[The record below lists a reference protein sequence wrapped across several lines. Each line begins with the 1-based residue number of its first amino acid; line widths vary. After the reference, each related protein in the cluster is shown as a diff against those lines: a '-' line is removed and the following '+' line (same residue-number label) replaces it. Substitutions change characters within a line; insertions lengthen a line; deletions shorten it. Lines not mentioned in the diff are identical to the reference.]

1 MKNSSAASPLSPPPA
16 RPARATAFAYDDV
29 HARHT
34 LRGHPE
40 HAGRLAPALALLEAT
55 GLLAE
60 VQRVPV
66 RPATPADIARVHS
79 GALLAQLERARQ
91 AARPTRIDQDTYLT
105 PGSHAAALSAA
116 GGVIQVVQA
125 VLDGRATNGLALAR
139 PPGHHA
145 TPARAMGFCL
155 LNNVAIAARW
165 AQATMGVER
174 ILIFDFDVHHGN
186 GTQDVFYRDASV
198 LFVSVHQYPLY
209 PMTGRLE
216 ETGAGAGLG
225 FTCNLPLPPGAGD
238 AGYRQ
243 VAERIAAPLAEK
255 FRPELILVSAGFDG
269 HWQDP
274 LSHMNLTLSGYDYL
288 MRFLMALARSACA
301 QRLVVAL
308 EGGYELA
315 VLRCAVHNTLQTL
328 AGRAQFQD
336 PFGASGI
343 PDAAIDD
350 MLARAGAL
358 WGVR

>member
-1 MKNSSAASPLSPPPA
+1 MKNSAAASPLSPPTP
-16 RPARATAFAYDDV
+16 RPDGATAFAYDDV

-40 HAGRLAPALALLEAT
+40 HAGRLAPALARLEAT
-55 GLLAE
+55 GLLAA

-66 RPATPADIARVHS
+66 RPAAPEDVARVHS
-79 GALLAQLERARQ
+79 AALLAQLERARQ
-91 AARPTRIDQDTYLT
+91 AARLTRVDQDTYLT
-105 PGSHAAALSAA
+105 PDSHAAALSAA
-116 GGVIQVVQA
+116 GGVIQVAQA
-125 VLDGRATNGLALAR
+125 VLDGRAANGLALVR

-165 AQATMGVER
+165 AQAAMGVER

-186 GTQDVFYRDASV
+186 GTQDVFYRDPSV
-198 LFVSVHQYPLY
+198 LFVSLHQYPLY
-209 PMTGRLE
+209 PMSGRLE
-216 ETGAGAGLG
+216 ETGAGPGLG

-243 VAERIAAPLAEK
+243 ATERIAAPLAEQ
-255 FRPELILVSAGFDG
+255 FRPDLILVSAGFDG

-288 MRFLMALARSACA
+288 LRFLMALAHTACA

-308 EGGYELA
+308 EGGYEPE

-328 AGRAQFQD
+328 MGRAQFQD
-336 PFGASGI
+336 PFGASGV
-343 PDAAIDD
+343 PDVAIDD
-350 MLARAGAL
+350 ALARAGAL